1 MNGDTEQRLK
11 TIEEKLEKVHKDV
24 RVIKW
29 QLILGSIISV
39 LIIVVPII
47 LLIYFLPSILDNF
60 LGAYLP
66 AGTDVNFQDVRG
78 ELQRLLQEQ

>member
-1 MNGDTEQRLK
+1 MNGDTDQRLK

-29 QLILGSIISV
+29 QLIWGGIISV
-39 LIIVVPII
+39 LVIVVPII
-47 LLIYFLPSILDNF
+47 LFIYFLPGIMNNF

-66 AGTDVNFQDVRG
+66 AGTNVNFQDIG
-78 ELQRLLQEQ
+78 TELQKLLQGQ